1 MKKLT
6 FLILLVFICQAAF
19 AQKIVTSPDGKTL
32 TTEQVDRIVKKLMDT
47 AQVTGMGV
55 GIVNNG
61 KPAYVKS
68 YGYRNKPMDQLNDTA
83 TCFYAASLAK
93 PLFAYIVMQLVDE
106 HKFDLDKPLYQYLPK
121 PLPEYENYKD
131 LAGDDR
137 WKLITGRMCLSHTT
151 GFPNWREFNPHDNK
165 KLEIFFTPGTRYAYS
180 GEGIQLLQLAIE
192 TVTSKNLEQLAQERV
207 FKPLGMTRTSYVWQ
221 PAFETN
227 YAVGHD
233 MNEDTLAKY
242 RRNKPQAA
250 GSMETTIADYTRF
263 MAAVVQGKGLSQKI
277 WHEMLSPQIAIHSK
291 RQFPSL
297 DTVTTTEND
306 AIRLSYGLG
315 WGLFIS
321 PYGKAFFKE
330 GHDYGWVHY
339 VIGFPGKKIAYVF
352 MCNASSGESIFK
364 ELLEKLSGVTMPWY
378 WEGYTPY
385 RENIKL
391 PLRVLQS
398 LTGEYS
404 GKLKATITLV
414 NGQLK
419 VTSADVNLP
428 PTNLYAQNDHHLFLK
443 IMDTDIEVIK
453 DANGKVVKLVLDDEG
468 DHFELMKTK

>member
-1 MKKLT
+1 
-6 FLILLVFICQAAF
+6 
-19 AQKIVTSPDGKTL
+19 
-32 TTEQVDRIVKKLMDT
+32 
-47 AQVTGMGV
+47 
-55 GIVNNG
+55 
-61 KPAYVKS
+61 
-68 YGYRNKPMDQLNDTA
+68 
-83 TCFYAASLAK
+83 
-93 PLFAYIVMQLVDE
+93 
-106 HKFDLDKPLYQYLPK
+106 
-121 PLPEYENYKD
+121 
-131 LAGDDR
+131 
-137 WKLITGRMCLSHTT
+137 
-151 GFPNWREFNPHDNK
+151 
-165 KLEIFFTPGTRYAYS
+165 
-180 GEGIQLLQLAIE
+180 LQLAIE

-468 DHFELMKTK
+468 DHYELMKTK